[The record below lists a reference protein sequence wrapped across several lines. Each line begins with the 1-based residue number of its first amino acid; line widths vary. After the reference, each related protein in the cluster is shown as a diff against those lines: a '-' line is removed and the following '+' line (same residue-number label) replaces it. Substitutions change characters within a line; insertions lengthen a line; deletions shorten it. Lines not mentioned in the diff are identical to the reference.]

1 LKNNSRLIVSVGFID
16 NLAWVA
22 FCYAAL
28 YIPIAIAISISESYI
43 VLAALLG
50 MKFNQEKL
58 KSHQKLGLVLTVAAA
73 IILAAITRD

>member
-1 LKNNSRLIVSVGFID
+1 
-16 NLAWVA
+16 
-22 FCYAAL
+22 
-28 YIPIAIAISISESYI
+28 
-43 VLAALLG
+43 